1 MAALANQHRLCSAV
15 ARAGPRHLLRSSCV
29 LLPPSWFH
37 LTFHL
42 FLWETS
48 LPERSLR
55 HRAASCIED
64 LVVLLGHLF
73 RCFQSA
79 SDSTADL
86 PTISLRSLPDL
97 PGPSPRVTFPLL
109 KLRTHTDIMYC
120 HLGYPRI
127 RVFLRTE
134 AKPYTALS
142 PTAQQAGNPPRG
154 RCGLLVCEVRA
165 CETENKGLPLSA
177 VSAAPS
183 RPRGG
188 GW

>member
-1 MAALANQHRLCSAV
+1 MLPKC
-15 ARAGPRHLLRSSCV
+15 LR
-29 LLPPSWFH
+29 F
-37 LTFHL
+37 
-42 FLWETS
+42 
-48 LPERSLR
+48 
-55 HRAASCIED
+55 
-64 LVVLLGHLF
+64 
-73 RCFQSA
+73 
-79 SDSTADL
+79 DSTADL

-97 PGPSPRVTFPLL
+97 PEPSPRVTFPLL

-142 PTAQQAGNPPRG
+142 PTARQAGNPPRG
-154 RCGLLVCEVRA
+154 RCGLLVSEVSA

-183 RPRGG
+183 EWSRCVLATPSSRPRPDSQRAWEELRKRPSIIGPETPPRDPKTEMNQSSHPSLFCKPCSS
-188 GW
+188 